1 MKKIIPILIVIALLV
16 VGYLGISAL
25 RARQQQSAIEN
36 YNTVPASRGTLMATI
51 GATGMVRSNQTAIL
65 AWQTSGKVDQIDI
78 SLGDSVAAGQVLASL
93 EQASL
98 SQAVILAQSDLIN
111 AQNALDDL
119 LNSDLPT
126 ATALQNLYKA
136 QRAAIEAERA
146 IDRFEEEDYKDDLE
160 DARNDVIDRMEDLK
174 EAQEDFEP
182 YEDWAEDNETRRERK
197 QDLDD
202 AQNAYDEAVRVVNLL
217 ELEQNLTQANL
228 QAAQAALA
236 NAQREYD
243 RLKDG
248 PDPDDIAVLEA
259 RIAATQ
265 ATLDMAHIETPF
277 AGTITAINNKVG
289 DRVSPGTTAFRLDD
303 LSRLLVD
310 VRISE
315 VDINR
320 IGVGQSV
327 RLTFDAILDKEY
339 SGVVSEVSGVGQVT
353 QGIVEFAV
361 TVELTD
367 PDENVRPGMTA
378 AVNIIAEQT
387 DNVLLVPN
395 RAVRVVDGERVV
407 YILNNGSLALV
418 AVTLGASSG
427 TESEVIGGS
436 LRAGDLIVLNPPQ
449 VFDTM
454 GPPPFVRR

>member
-1 MKKIIPILIVIALLV
+1 MKKVIPILIVIALLV

-25 RARQQQSAIEN
+25 RSRQQQTTLQN
-36 YNTVPASRGTLMATI
+36 YDTVTASRGTLMATI
-51 GATGMVRSNQTAIL
+51 GATGTVRSNQTAIL
-65 AWQTSGKVDQIDI
+65 VWQTSGKVEQINA
-78 SLGDSVAAGQVLASL
+78 SLGDSVAAGLVLASL

-98 SQAVILAQSDLIN
+98 SQSVILTQSDLIN

-136 QRAAIEAERA
+136 QRAVIEAERA
-146 IDRFEEEDYKDDLE
+146 MDRFDEQKYKDSLDKAR
-160 DARNDVIDRMEDLK
+160 DAVIDKNDDLK
-174 EAQEDFEP
+174 QAQDDFEP
-182 YEDWAEDNETRRERK
+182 YEDWAEDNQTRRERK

-202 AQNAYDEAVRVVNLL
+202 AQNAYDEAVRVVDLL
-217 ELEQNLTQANL
+217 ELEQNLAQANL
-228 QAAQAALA
+228 GAAQAALA
-236 NAQREYD
+236 SAQREYD
-243 RLKDG
+243 RLQDG

-259 RIAATQ
+259 RIDATQ

-277 AGTITAINNKVG
+277 AGTITSISNKNG

-320 IGVGQSV
+320 ISVGQNV
-327 RLTFDAILDKEY
+327 KLTFDAILDKEY

-361 TVELTD
+361 TVELTN

-387 DNVLLVPN
+387 DNALLVPN

-418 AVTLGASSG
+418 AVTLGSSSG